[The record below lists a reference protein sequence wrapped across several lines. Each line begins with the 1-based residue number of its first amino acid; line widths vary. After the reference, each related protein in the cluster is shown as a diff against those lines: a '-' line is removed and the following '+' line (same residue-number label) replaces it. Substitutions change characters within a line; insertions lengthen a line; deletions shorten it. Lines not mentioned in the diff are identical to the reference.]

1 MTDSPT
7 YAFGL
12 DAVGLDDRMRLFS
25 FITAPERHDYL
36 WVLRAIDR
44 ARANYQVVL
53 STEAVAQALDELAG
67 HDGDCPRGDG
77 VDLAARLDALDDWGV
92 LDRTQDAARAAT
104 IAEYRRRHSVYQFT
118 EAGHRA
124 FTAVESVLGAT
135 MAEHSL
141 SKTVFKSLLNNLE
154 LLAAA
159 NRGGDGDTVLERF
172 VDIDR
177 SLNGVAEQAARFYAM
192 LGDLTR
198 TTEVNAA
205 IFQTHKDALISHLR
219 DFHNELQRYSP
230 LLHEAATAVE
240 ATGIE
245 RLVETAAEHDDRPFG
260 TYADRL
266 ADWRRRWEGVK
277 AWLAPPSAA
286 LGSEVDRLSHA
297 TFNAISDI
305 TGMVRQL
312 ADARRGGVS
321 RESQLRHLAAWF
333 VNAPTM
339 PAAHALFDAVFDL
352 GGPLHV
358 NRPHEEP
365 EIHPTAASWWG
376 TPAIEL
382 SKTLLEKG
390 RATGNRD
397 TRGAKVRRDEA
408 ARRRLREQQME
419 QVRGDR
425 ESALAMADEA
435 RAGFEGTVL
444 DDRQLGLLLRLVD
457 KAVSERRGPL
467 RHTVSAVSH
476 GIRLSVSPAAG
487 DTVVAAK
494 SGTLRLAGLSLKVER
509 VKTR

>member
-1 MTDSPT
+1 
-7 YAFGL
+7 
-12 DAVGLDDRMRLFS
+12 MRLFS
-25 FITAPERHDYL
+25 FITSPERHDYL
-36 WVLRAIDR
+36 WVLRAIDH

-53 STEAVAQALDELAG
+53 STEAVAQALDALAERG
-67 HDGDCPRGDG
+67 GDCPRGDE
-77 VDLAARLDALDDWGV
+77 VELAARLDALDDWGV

-104 IAEYRRRHSVYQFT
+104 LAEYRRRHSVYQFT

-124 FTAVESVLGAT
+124 FTAVESVLGAKMEET
-135 MAEHSL
+135 SL
-141 SKTVFKSLLNNLE
+141 SRTVFADLLEDLE
-154 LLAAA
+154 QLAAA
-159 NRGGDGDTVLERF
+159 NRGGDGDTVLRRF
-172 VDIDR
+172 KRIDS
-177 SLNGVAEQAARFYAM
+177 SLNEVAEQAARFYAM

-230 LLHEAATAVE
+230 LLYEAATAVE
-240 ATGIE
+240 ETGID
-245 RLVETAAEHDDRPFG
+245 RLVGTAAEQDDRPFG
-260 TYADRL
+260 TFADRL

-277 AWLAPPSAA
+277 AWLAPPSVE

-339 PAAHALFDAVFDL
+339 AAAHALYDVVFDL
-352 GGPLHV
+352 SGPLHV

-365 EIHPTAASWWG
+365 EIHPTSASWWD
-376 TPAIEL
+376 TEAVEL

-390 RATGNRD
+390 RSTGNRD

-408 ARRRLREQQME
+408 TRRQLQEHQME
-419 QVRGDR
+419 LVRKDR
-425 ESALAMADEA
+425 ESALAMTDQA
-435 RAGFEGTVL
+435 RDGFAGTVL
-444 DDRQLGLLLRLVD
+444 DDRQLGLLLRLID
-457 KAVSERRGPL
+457 KAVAERHGPL
-467 RHTVSAVSH
+467 RHTVSAASH
-476 GIRLSVSPAAG
+476 GIRLSLTPADG
-487 DTVVAAK
+487 DTVVSAK
-494 SGTLRLAGLSLKVER
+494 SGTMRLAGLSLAVER